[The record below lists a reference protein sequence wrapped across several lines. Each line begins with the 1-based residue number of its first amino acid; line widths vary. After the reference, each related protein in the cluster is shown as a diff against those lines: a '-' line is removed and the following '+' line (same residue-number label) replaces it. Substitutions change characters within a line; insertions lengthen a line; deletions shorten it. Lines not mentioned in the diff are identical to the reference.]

1 MPETVQKST
10 YDFSGRVAIVT
21 GAGSGIGRAM
31 ALGFAKAGAAVLVND
46 FAADRAHE
54 TVAMIEAQGGKA
66 APAVADIS
74 NEMAVTAFVD
84 GAVERWGRIDI
95 LCNNAG
101 IMDKVNLPVDTST
114 DMWNKIIAINL
125 TGCFLVTRAVLPH
138 MIAQKKGSII
148 NTASAAG
155 MRGGCAG
162 LAYVASKHGVVGITR
177 NVAYMHG
184 PEGIRC
190 NAICPGA
197 VETNITGEGGLASLD
212 QAGIARATPV
222 MALGTLG
229 QPINIAEAAF
239 FLASDASSFINGA
252 IIPVDGGWS
261 AA

>member
-1 MPETVQKST
+1 MPETVQKSA
-10 YDFSGRVAIVT
+10 YDFSGRVAIIT

-46 FAADRAHE
+46 FAGDRAHE
-54 TVAMIEAQGGKA
+54 TVALIEAEGGKA
-66 APAVADIS
+66 AAAVANIS
-74 NEMAVTAFVD
+74 NEAEVTAFVD
-84 GAVERWGRIDI
+84 GAAQLWGRIDI

-114 DMWNKIIAINL
+114 EMWNKIIAVNL

-138 MIAQKKGSII
+138 MIARKTGSII

-162 LAYVASKHGVVGITR
+162 LAYVASKHGVIGITR

-197 VETNITGEGGLASLD
+197 VETNITGDGGLASLD
-212 QAGIARATPV
+212 PAGMARAAPV
-222 MALGTLG
+222 MALAALG

-239 FLASDASSFINGA
+239 FLASDGASFVNGA
-252 IIPVDGGWS
+252 IIAVDGGWS